1 MIGGL
6 SLWFIHLQLPLA
18 ARCRGLRLGRVGSET
33 ARPAVETHRKIDRKI
48 IGALRIEHRS
58 GWQADRQYPLLS
70 KAPLELCQ
78 MNKRCESNL
87 SNVNLVQTEPP
98 DQ

>member
-1 MIGGL
+1 M
-6 SLWFIHLQLPLA
+6 
-18 ARCRGLRLGRVGSET
+18 
-33 ARPAVETHRKIDRKI
+33 
-48 IGALRIEHRS
+48 ALRS